1 MGFIDKFILPRQVD
15 FNAALQAQAV
25 ETLGLVRHLHEAFI
39 KNDKSALTAISSG
52 AERARSLKQGNM
64 KELLDVFI
72 APYDKESIYRIIT
85 QLDWIGLSI
94 NHFRIEAQAYSVLS
108 LHRYQSIFQLLMEM
122 GSRLE
127 EGIAQLSS
135 GRLKAISDNTSLIHD
150 QYDRTVVMCAESM
163 ANLLQQDDF
172 KKIMVYRDLLAQLK
186 EIARRI
192 HITANTL
199 EDMMIKA
206 Q

>member
-1 MGFIDKFILPRQVD
+1 MGFINKFILPRQVD
-15 FNAALQAQAV
+15 FNAALQAQAL
-25 ETLGLVRHLHEAFI
+25 ETLKLVHYLYDAFI
-39 KNDKSALTAISSG
+39 KNDQLALTAISSG
-52 AERARSLKQGNM
+52 AEQARALKQSNM

-85 QLDWIGLSI
+85 QLDWIALSI
-94 NHFRIEAQAYSVLS
+94 NHFRIEAQAYSVQS
-108 LHRYQSIFQLLMEM
+108 LQGYQSIFQLLMEM

-135 GRLKAISDNTSLIHD
+135 GRLKSISENTSRIHD
-150 QYDRTVVMCAESM
+150 QYDRAVVMCAESM
-163 ANLLQQDDF
+163 ANLLQQDDC